1 MKLAVLT
8 TEYSPRSHA
17 DVIVSRWLE
26 PRPTD
31 ALHGW
36 EKPTTQIA
44 SLYVE
49 QRGENDLAGGVSE
62 RHGVPIFSTLED
74 ALTLGGTELAVDG
87 ILLIAEHGSYPFNA
101 LQQKLYPRKEM
112 FDRVVEV
119 FRKSGRVVPLFLDKH
134 FSWNPRWANEMYW
147 TIRDRGIPFF
157 GGSSM
162 PFSPFVSAGPLP
174 PPGPELVAIY
184 FNEVESYLFHSLA
197 VVSARLADCPHHTD
211 VTEIVAWSGEDVWSA
226 LDRGEFSAELL
237 EAAARAVSAD
247 AAHNLRH
254 FREQRGGPVYA
265 FQLHYASGLKTTH
278 FMQKDVI
285 RKWTL
290 AWRSAEGA
298 IRSGYVDPGTRADF
312 HPSFARFNRQI
323 EDFMR
328 TSQSP
333 VPLNRLY
340 LETMQT
346 AACMTALHQPGVPLA
361 TPWLALPIERNP
373 NLHHD

>member
-31 ALHGW
+31 ARHGW
-36 EKPTTQIA
+36 EKPVTKIA
-44 SLYVE
+44 SLFVE
-49 QRGENDLAGGVSE
+49 QRGENDLAGAMST

-74 ALTLGGTELAVDG
+74 ALTLGGSKLAVDG
-87 ILLIAEHGSYPFNA
+87 ILLIAEHGRYPFNA

-112 FDRVVEV
+112 FDRVVEI
-119 FRKSGRVVPLFLDKH
+119 FRKSGRIVPVFLDKH

-147 TIRDRGIPFF
+147 TIRDMGIPFF
-157 GGSSM
+157 GGSSI

-197 VVSARLADCPHHTD
+197 VVSARLADDPRHAG
-211 VTEIVAWSGEDVWSA
+211 VREIVAWSGEDVWKA
-226 LDRGEFSAELL
+226 LDRGEFSATLL
-237 EAAARAVSAD
+237 DAAAAAVSPEAAGK
-247 AAHNLRH
+247 LQH
-254 FREQRGGPVYA
+254 FREQRGTPVHA
-265 FQLHYASGLKTTH
+265 FQLRYASGLKSTH
-278 FMQKDVI
+278 FMQTDVI

-290 AWRSAEGA
+290 AWLSEAGA
-298 IRSGYVDPGTRADF
+298 VCSGYVDPGTREDF
-312 HPSFARFNRQI
+312 HPNFACFNRQI

-328 TSQSP
+328 TSRSP
-333 VPLNRLY
+333 VPLERLY

-346 AACMTALHQPGVPLA
+346 AACMAALHQPGVPLA
-361 TPWLALPIERNP
+361 TPWVGLPVERDP
-373 NLHHD
+373 VLSHD

>member
-36 EKPTTQIA
+36 EKPVTTIA

-62 RHGVPIFSTLED
+62 RHNVPIFSTLED
-74 ALTLGGTELAVDG
+74 ALTLGGSELAVDG
-87 ILLIAEHGSYPFNA
+87 ILLIAEHGNFPFNA

-119 FRKSGRVVPLFLDKH
+119 FRKSGRVVPLFFDKH
-134 FSWNPRWANEMYW
+134 FSWNPRWANEMFW
-147 TIRDRGIPFF
+147 TIREMGIPFF
-157 GGSSM
+157 GGSSL
-162 PFSPFVSAGPLP
+162 PFSPIVSAGPLP
-174 PPGPELVAIY
+174 PPGPELVALF

-197 VVSARLADCPHHTD
+197 VVSARLADCPQHTD
-211 VTEIVAWSGEDVWSA
+211 VQEIVAWSGDGLWEA

-237 EAAARAVSAD
+237 ESAASAVSPD
-247 AAHNLRH
+247 AAGKLRQ
-254 FREQRGGPVYA
+254 FRKQRGSPVHA
-265 FQLHYASGLKTTH
+265 FQLRYASGLKTTH
-278 FMQKDVI
+278 FMQTDLI

-290 AWRSAEGA
+290 AWRSEDGN
-298 IRSGYVDPGTRADF
+298 IRAGYVDPGTRVDF

-323 EDFMR
+323 EDFMQ

-333 VPLNRLY
+333 VPLERLY
-340 LETMQT
+340 LETLQT
-346 AACMTALHQPGVPLA
+346 AACMAALRQAGVPLA
-361 TPWLALPIERNP
+361 TPWLGLPVKRNP
-373 NLHHD
+373 TLYHD